1 VPEPLPEPFRCDV
14 EPMRGWICVR
24 PYGELDLASAGQLDS
39 TLRELRETGFDQ
51 IELDLSSLTFMDSTG
66 LRLMLVWDDMARR
79 DGMRL
84 RLLPGPPAVQR
95 VFEVTGVIDR
105 LPFEDRGSAE
115 V

>member
-14 EPMRGWICVR
+14 EPMRGWIHVR
-24 PYGELDLASAGQLDS
+24 PHGELDLSTVDQLDG

-51 IELDLSSLTFMDSTG
+51 LELDLSALTFIDSTG
-66 LRLMLVWDDMARR
+66 LRLVLTWDASARR
-79 DGMRL
+79 DGMHL

-105 LPFEDRGSAE
+105 LPFAASGPP
-115 V
+115 